1 MSTMN
6 QVINVDGDEVLE
18 ESKLDSKS
26 ETEPRVEQSNKRIKK
41 YSDI

>member
-6 QVINVDGDEVLE
+6 QVVNVDGDEVLE

-26 ETEPRVEQSNKRIKK
+26 ETKPGVETSNKRIRK
-41 YSDI
+41 YSDV